1 MADNWSI
8 VYKRAIEKNGDLL
21 FPEKLSREFLENAR
35 KTMGSRLFSNQYLNV
50 VIGEEDQ
57 HFHKKWFKYQ
67 IEIPEDCFH
76 FAFIDPA
83 IGQKDSN
90 DYTAVVVIAV
100 DKRQNWYV
108 RAANRYRLGP
118 TEIVAKCFEVAAMYK
133 PMAIGIETVAYQQA
147 LMYLLAEE
155 ISRRGHPIPVTGI
168 SRTKVSKESRVL
180 ALVPRME
187 WGKLFM
193 LPDQTDLEDEFLFF
207 PRGKFDDL
215 IDALASMEDIV
226 FYPTQSTKEVRLHP
240 GEPGYESQYIRD
252 LYKRGSRNEYQED
265 DDQEGI

>member
-1 MADNWSI
+1 MTDWSI
-8 VYKRAIEKNGDLL
+8 VYKRAIEKNGELL

-35 KTMGSRLFSNQYLNV
+35 KTMGSRLFSNQYLNT

-57 HFHKKWFKYQ
+57 HFHKKWFKYK
-67 IEIPEDCFH
+67 IEIPADCFH

-90 DYTAVVVIAV
+90 DYTAIVVIAV
-100 DKRQNWYV
+100 DKDRNWYV
-108 RAANRYRLGP
+108 RAANRYRMGP
-118 TEIVAKCFEVAAMYK
+118 TEIVAKCFEVAATYK

-147 LMYLLAEE
+147 LIYLIGEE
-155 ISRRGHPIPVTGI
+155 IQRRGHPIPVTAI
-168 SRTKVSKESRVL
+168 SRTKQSKESRVL

-193 LPDQTDLEDEFLFF
+193 LPDQTDLEDELLFF

-226 FYPTQSTKEVRLHP
+226 FYPTVSKHQERLHP
-240 GEPGYESQYIRD
+240 GEPGYEKQYRQD
-252 LYKRGSRNEYQED
+252 LYRKAARND
-265 DDQEGI
+265 DENSY